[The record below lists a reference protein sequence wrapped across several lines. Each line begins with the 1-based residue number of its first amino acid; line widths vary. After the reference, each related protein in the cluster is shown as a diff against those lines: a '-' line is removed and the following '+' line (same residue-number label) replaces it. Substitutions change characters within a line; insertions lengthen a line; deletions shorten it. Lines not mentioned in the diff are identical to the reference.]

1 MLIFSSYSP
10 EGKSREGGGDDVV
23 GHTEEGVLSIM
34 LVCGFNREN

>member
-10 EGKSREGGGDDVV
+10 EDEGREDGGDDVV

-34 LVCGFNREN
+34 LVSGFCREN